1 MREEHAMIEPTTT
14 VHRNDRA
21 AFRRLAEGSGGV
33 LLHLDSTQYHGVNEV
48 GAAIWELSES
58 DIAVGDLV
66 SALRARLDDPP
77 SDLEGDVESFL
88 TELSERQL
96 VELQS
101 AQA

>member
-1 MREEHAMIEPTTT
+1 MIDPTTM
-14 VHRNDRA
+14 VHRNPRA
-21 AFRRLAEGSGGV
+21 VFRRLAEGSGGV

-58 DIAVGDLV
+58 DIAFGDLV
-66 SALRARLDDPP
+66 SALRDRLDDPP

-88 TELSERQL
+88 AELSERQL

-101 AQA
+101 AQV

>member
-1 MREEHAMIEPTTT
+1 MIDTATT

-48 GAAIWELSES
+48 GAAIWELAES
-58 DIAVGDLV
+58 DITVGDLV
-66 SALRARLDDPP
+66 TALRGRLDDPP
-77 SDLEGDVESFL
+77 ADLESDVESFL

-96 VELQS
+96 VELR
-101 AQA
+101 ATGD

>member
-1 MREEHAMIEPTTT
+1 MIDATTT

-48 GAAIWELSES
+48 GAAIWELAES
-58 DIAVGDLV
+58 DISVADLV
-66 SALRARLDDPP
+66 TALRDRLDDPP
-77 SDLEGDVESFL
+77 ADLESDVESFL

-96 VELQS
+96 VELRG
-101 AQA
+101 AGN